1 MTAMLAKQKD
11 LPPKI
16 QDQLLYQESLL
27 ARLRQDLELG
37 RFLLRNLI
45 HKETLDVNLRAQIL
59 RVYGDWMAETKSEN
73 PQVNILTR
81 YIELLETNMHLVIY
95 HLFSSFR
102 L

>member
-1 MTAMLAKQKD
+1 M
-11 LPPKI
+11 
-16 QDQLLYQESLL
+16 LYQESLL

-73 PQVNILTR
+73 PQA
-81 YIELLETNMHLVIY
+81 VIQKY
-95 HLFSSFR
+95 YLKSIDSSNSIMEQT
-102 L
+102 LIPLKITQYLCSLSPLC